1 LASGGALSDG
11 ARRALRYLLA
21 AATALLMALAMAWF
35 MYFLTSATKM
45 HLANSDRI
53 QMLDFVRLK
62 RNETTERKDRKPERP
77 EVNEVP
83 EAPPLDNSSR
93 AGGETLAVAAPSFDG
108 TGLSLGRGGI
118 GLGTG
123 DGEYLPI
130 VKVAPVY
137 PRSAAARGIT
147 GECLVRYTVT
157 TAGTVRDVEVIR
169 DACTDMSF
177 YRPSVDAALR
187 FKYKPRVIDGT
198 PVEVKDVY
206 NRFYYELDDSGGD
219 SFR

>member
-1 LASGGALSDG
+1 LGGALSDG

-62 RNETTERKDRKPERP
+62 RNESIQRKDRKPERP
-77 EVNEVP
+77 EINEVP
-83 EAPPLDNSSR
+83 EAPPLENSSNT
-93 AGGETLAVAAPSFDG
+93 AGEALAVAAPAFEGS
-108 TGLSLGRGGI
+108 GLSLGRGGI

-157 TAGTVRDVEVIR
+157 TAGTVRDVEVVQ
-169 DACTDMSF
+169 DACTDMVF
-177 YRPSVDAALR
+177 HRPSVEAALR

-206 NRFYYELDDSGGD
+206 NRFYYELGDGSGGG
-219 SFR
+219 SR